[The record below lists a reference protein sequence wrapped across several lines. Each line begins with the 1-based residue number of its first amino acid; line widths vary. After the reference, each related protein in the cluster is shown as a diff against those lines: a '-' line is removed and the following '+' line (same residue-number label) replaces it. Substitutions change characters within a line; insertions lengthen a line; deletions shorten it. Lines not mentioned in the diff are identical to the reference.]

1 MMVNKHGHK
10 MVGIKAASG
19 ATKGLR
25 GYYSG
30 EYCELVYDRSNGEV
44 WTKYQCSLGQ
54 NAWTEYHDSNV
65 ITIGHLDEP
74 TTMQA
79 IADMIA
85 RKLAALEGMAT
96 IA

>member
-1 MMVNKHGHK
+1 MKVNKNGYK
-10 MVGIKAASG
+10 MVGLKAASG
-19 ATKGLR
+19 NTKGLR

-30 EYCELVYDRSNGEV
+30 EYCELFYDRSNGEV
-44 WTKYQCSLGQ
+44 WTNYKVSLGQ

-65 ITIGHLDEP
+65 MTVGNLDEP
-74 TTMQA
+74 TTMQE

-85 RKLAALEGMAT
+85 TKLAALEGMAT